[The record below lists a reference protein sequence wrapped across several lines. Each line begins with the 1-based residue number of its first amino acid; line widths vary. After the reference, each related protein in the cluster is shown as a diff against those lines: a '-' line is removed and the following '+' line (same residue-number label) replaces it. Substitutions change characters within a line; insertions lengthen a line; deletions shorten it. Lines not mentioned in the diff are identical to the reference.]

1 MTRSNAERMPH
12 LPTAWITVIGAYLLT
27 LAAAGAPA
35 TTIRARREQLEH
47 MARRVARPL
56 ELVTGEH
63 LVNYVG
69 EQVWAR
75 ETRRGRRSAFRAF
88 WRWAVEQG
96 LTEVDAAVA
105 LPRVRAG
112 EPMPRPCPDSVL
124 HAALAGADDRTR
136 LIMRL
141 AAECGLRRAEIAVLH
156 SEDVTE
162 DLVGWSLLV
171 HGKGGKRRLVPCPP
185 GLAQHVA
192 AARGWVFPG
201 AIDGHLSPRRV
212 GELVNERLSGQW
224 TIHSL
229 RHRAGTRWYAV
240 DRDVFTVQE
249 LLGHASPA
257 TTRRYVE
264 VPRDALRRTVMAA
277 AS

>member
-1 MTRSNAERMPH
+1 MVRAHAQAMPH
-12 LPTAWITVIGAYLLT
+12 LPAAWTLVIGAYLLT
-27 LAAAGAPA
+27 QAAAGAPS

-47 MARRVARPL
+47 LARRIGVLLPEVDGPAL
-56 ELVTGEH
+56 LAYTGA
-63 LVNYVG
+63 
-69 EQVWAR
+69 QAWAR
-75 ETRRGRRSAFRAF
+75 ETRRGRRTTFRSF
-88 WRWAVEQG
+88 WRWAVEAG
-96 LTEVDAAVA
+96 RTDCDAAAA
-105 LPRVRAG
+105 LPRVK
-112 EPMPRPCPDSVL
+112 PSDPLPRPCPDRVL
-124 HAALAGADDRTR
+124 HAALTGADDRTR

-141 AAECGLRRAEIAVLH
+141 ASECGLRRAEIAVLH
-156 SEDVTE
+156 CEDVTE

-185 GLAQHVA
+185 GLAQQVA
-192 AARGWVFPG
+192 AADGWAFPG

-212 GELVNERLSGQW
+212 GELVNDRLEGAW

-264 VPRDALRRTVMAA
+264 VPRDALRRTVLAA
-277 AS
+277 VG

>member
-1 MTRSNAERMPH
+1 MARG
-12 LPTAWITVIGAYLLT
+12 IGA
-27 LAAAGAPA
+27 
-35 TTIRARREQLEH
+35 
-47 MARRVARPL
+47 PL
-56 ELVTGEH
+56 EQVTGE
-63 LVNYVG
+63 LLTDWAG
-69 EQVWAR
+69 RQTWAR
-75 ETRRGRRSAFRAF
+75 ETRRGRRTTFLSF
-88 WRWAVEQG
+88 WRWAIA
-96 LTEVDAAVA
+96 TDRTSYDAAAA
-105 LPRVRAG
+105 LPRIRPS
-112 EPMPRPCPDSVL
+112 EPLPRPCPDRVYA
-124 HAALAGADDRTR
+124 AALGRADSRVR

-156 SEDVTE
+156 CEDVTE

-185 GLAQHVA
+185 GLAQHIA
-192 AARGWVFPG
+192 SAEGYVFPG
-201 AIDGHLSPRRV
+201 SDDGHLSPRWV
-212 GELVNERLSGQW
+212 GKLVNDLLEKPW
-224 TIHSL
+224 TIHTL

-264 VPRDALRRTVMAA
+264 VPRDALRRTVIAA